1 MANTNSSAEVGA
13 FFAGVL
19 VGGLVGAAIALLM
32 APQSGVE
39 TRQQLGRASHD
50 LRDRAHD
57 TLEDA
62 RERAE
67 ATIADARRRAERIIE
82 EARERAEHIIK
93 EARGAAD
100 QAARDAKS
108 AVERAVPSSGEA

>member
-1 MANTNSSAEVGA
+1 MANNNASAEVGA

-32 APQSGVE
+32 APQSGAE
-39 TRQQLGRASHD
+39 TRQQIGRASHD
-50 LRDRAHD
+50 LRDRAQD

-82 EARERAEHIIK
+82 EARERADQIFK
-93 EARGAAD
+93 VARPTA
-100 QAARDAKS
+100 
-108 AVERAVPSSGEA
+108 